1 MTYDYLIVG
10 AGLFGATFAQQA
22 REAGRR
28 VLVIDKR
35 SVVGGN
41 CRTEKVEGI
50 DVHLHG
56 PHIFHT
62 RSERVWSYVNRFTA
76 FNHFV
81 NRPKV
86 CYRGRLFSFPINLF
100 TLYQLWGTSTPAEAE
115 ARLQRERVPCE
126 NPRNLEDWILSQ
138 VGREIYETFIR
149 GYTTK
154 QWSMDPREL
163 PSSII
168 RRLPIRLTF
177 DDNYFTDPYQ
187 GIPVDGYSALIER
200 LLDGVE
206 VRTGVDYL
214 ADRGELDRLA
224 SRIVYTGRIDELFEC
239 RFGEL
244 PYRTLS
250 FQHDVYEQS
259 DHQGNAI
266 INYTE
271 PEVPYTRRVE
281 HKHFALMGETERTV
295 VTTETPAE
303 WKPGATPYYPINTS
317 ENDRRYK
324 QYRELVDVNRYLVGG
339 RLGEYRYYDMDQTIA
354 SALAAWKREA
364 SPAGVVDRRGRPRV

>member
-1 MTYDYLIVG
+1 MSYDYLIVG
-10 AGLFGATFAQQA
+10 AGLYGAVFAQQA

-35 SVVGGN
+35 EVVGGN
-41 CRTEKVEGI
+41 CRTEKREGI

-62 RSERVWSYVNRFTA
+62 KSEKVWSYVNRFTR

-86 CYRGRLFSFPINLF
+86 HYKGRLLSFPINLF
-100 TLYQLWGTSTPAEAE
+100 TLYQMWGTQTPAEAE
-115 ARLQRERVPCE
+115 ARLQQERIPCE

-138 VGREIYETFIR
+138 VGREIYETFIK

-154 QWSMDPREL
+154 QWKMDPKEL
-163 PSSII
+163 PSFII

-187 GIPVDGYSALIER
+187 GIPVDGYTALIER
-200 LLDGVE
+200 LFEGIE
-206 VRTGVDYL
+206 IRTGVDYL
-214 ADRGELDRLA
+214 ENRGELDGLA
-224 SRIVYTGRIDELFEC
+224 DRVVYTGRIDEFFEQ

-271 PEVPYTRRVE
+271 VDIPYTRRVE
-281 HKHFALMGETERTV
+281 HKHFAMMGETKSTV
-295 VTTETPAE
+295 VTTETPGE
-303 WKPGATPYYPINTS
+303 WTKGATPYYPINTP
-317 ENDRRYK
+317 ENDQRYK
-324 QYRELVDVNRYLVGG
+324 QYRELVDTERYLIGG

-354 SALAAWKREA
+354 SALAAWQREIEN
-364 SPAGVVDRRGRPRV
+364 PAVAPRSVRPRV

>member
-35 SVVGGN
+35 PVIGGN
-41 CRTEKVEGI
+41 IRTEKVEGI

-62 RSERVWSYVNRFTA
+62 KSPRVWEFVNRFAT

-86 CYRGRLFSFPINLF
+86 CYRGQLFSFPINLF
-100 TLYQLWGTSTPAEAE
+100 TLYQMWGTKTPAEAE

-126 NPRNLEDWILSQ
+126 TPRNLEDWILSQ
-138 VGREIYETFIR
+138 VGREIYETFIQ

-154 QWSMDPREL
+154 QWKMDPKEL

-177 DDNYFTDPYQ
+177 DDNYFADPYQ
-187 GIPVDGYSALIER
+187 GIPVDGYTALTER
-200 LLDGVE
+200 LLEGIE

-214 ADRGELDRLA
+214 ADRAELDKLA
-224 SRIVYTGRIDELFEC
+224 PRIVYTGRIDEFFDL

-250 FQHDVYEQS
+250 FRQDVYEQS

-271 PEVPYTRRVE
+271 ADIPHTRRVE
-281 HKHFALMGETERTV
+281 HKHFAMMGETKCTV
-295 VTTETPAE
+295 VTTETPGT
-303 WKPGATPYYPINTS
+303 WHKNATPYYPINTA
-317 ENDRRYK
+317 ENDQRYK
-324 QYRELVDVNRYLVGG
+324 QYREVVDHERFLIGG

-354 SALAAWKREA
+354 SALAAWKREVEK
-364 SPAGVVDRRGRPRV
+364 PAIAAKPSRPRV